1 MAAVTARRMLIAGC
15 LLVGAPAGATS
26 VPDCERVVAQFEA
39 HVAGRGLGGRDQ
51 SVLLRTLADAAAPGA
66 RMSERVTK
74 LGEFRDRAR
83 VLEARGGVSRFDA
96 DRLARGAE
104 AAMLCLQRVREG
116 R

>member
-1 MAAVTARRMLIAGC
+1 MQLR
-15 LLVGAPAGATS
+15 LVVLAGALLAAGSAHATT
-26 VPDCERVVAQFEA
+26 VADCERVVAQFEA

-104 AAMLCLQRVREG
+104 AAMLCLQRVGEG